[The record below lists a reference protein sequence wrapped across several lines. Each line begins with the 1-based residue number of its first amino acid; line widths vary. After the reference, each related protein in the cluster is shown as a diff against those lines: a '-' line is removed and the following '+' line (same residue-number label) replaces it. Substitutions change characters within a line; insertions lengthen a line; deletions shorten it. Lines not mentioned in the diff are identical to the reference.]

1 MRTGPFGCDHRATSP
16 VGIRLGSDFD
26 GVLGR
31 APPCTPTLAEVPLGG
46 IENFMTGTTIETI
59 RELADRFRDNER
71 NLTLYFADLETAPA
85 PGSYNRVFGP
95 PVGLTD
101 AQWPTFP
108 ELAELLQQANS
119 MQHWDP
125 SDQRMEH
132 VFTIDLRGITL
143 LGAPEDAAAMMLF
156 ISNASFHRACA
167 DGNPHTTVLFLSA
180 EDLRRGP
187 YQGDLPRRSLYR
199 WSRRFS
205 LVAIDVPGEVFE
217 VPDLDL
223 PADDPL
229 AELYD
234 AIADAPARLGGCP
247 IGLKEGQDAGWSES
261 SPTLPWGE
269 TESQSREAQAPAL
282 ESSPTV
288 LFEPGLHADS
298 SRTVPYPPSPGAESS
313 LTIPYDPN
321 HPIDMAAAAPLERDP
336 ARARGAGDPTSVSL
350 SYRTPKTSP
359 ASPFLMQFHR
369 RFADINLGQRGVMYV
384 SDRSAY
390 FQSRSL

>member
-1 MRTGPFGCDHRATSP
+1 MAR
-16 VGIRLGSDFD
+16 
-26 GVLGR
+26 
-31 APPCTPTLAEVPLGG
+31 
-46 IENFMTGTTIETI
+46 TTIETI

-85 PGSYNRVFGP
+85 PGSYNRVFGS

-108 ELAELLQQANS
+108 ELAELLLQAGS

-132 VFTIDLRGITL
+132 VFTIDLRGVTL
-143 LGAPEDAAAMMLF
+143 VGVPEDAAAMMLF

-180 EDLRRGP
+180 DDLRRGP

-205 LVAIDVPGEVFE
+205 LVSIDVPGEVFD
-217 VPDLDL
+217 VPELDL

-229 AELYD
+229 VELYD

-247 IGLKEGQDAGWSES
+247 IGLQADQDAAWGES
-261 SPTLPWGE
+261 SPTLPWGDNGS
-269 TESQSREAQAPAL
+269 ESSEAAEPAL
-282 ESSPTV
+282 DSSQTV
-288 LFEPGLHADS
+288 LFDPGRHADS
-298 SRTVPYPPSPGAESS
+298 SRTVPYLPPRMAESS
-313 LTIPYDPN
+313 LTVPYEPSRGLDPS
-321 HPIDMAAAAPLERDP
+321 AAAPLRHP
-336 ARARGAGDPTSVSL
+336 AGAPHAGATTSVSL

-369 RFADINLGQRGVMYV
+369 RFADVNLGQQGVMYV